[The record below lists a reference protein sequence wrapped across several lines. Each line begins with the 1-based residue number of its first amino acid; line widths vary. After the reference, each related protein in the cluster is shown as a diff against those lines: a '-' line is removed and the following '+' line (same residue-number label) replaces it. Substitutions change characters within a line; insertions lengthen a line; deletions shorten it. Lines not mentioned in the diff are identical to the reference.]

1 MASAWGL
8 SWAGAWGGS
17 WGAVSAGGSS
27 ESGGS
32 GGKRK
37 PRAPEMW
44 HPHLA
49 DPLQSS
55 PIHVGQHNDAMA
67 AAILAVGGMAI

>member
-1 MASAWGL
+1 
-8 SWAGAWGGS
+8 
-17 WGAVSAGGSS
+17 
-27 ESGGS
+27 
-32 GGKRK
+32 
-37 PRAPEMW
+37 MW